1 MTDSDKA
8 DLERAADTK
17 TLSETGSGSA
27 SSTALPTGGN
37 HVDMDPRK
45 MVTRYVEVGAL
56 LKFAR
61 ATGETN
67 PMFIG
72 SEGSQAKTERLMAP
86 PTYVATLCD
95 GLAGVFKPHPE
106 HNMFLHTA
114 DTVVNYEPIY
124 SGDNITAKAESRG
137 LENKIGSRGP
147 TIVERGL
154 VTLTNQYGRTV
165 ATVEVEMRSFSTD
178 ATGRGND

>member
-1 MTDSDKA
+1 MTDRDEA
-8 DLERAADTK
+8 DLERAAHIKSLPDSK
-17 TLSETGSGSA
+17 SGSA

-37 HVDMDPRK
+37 HVDIDPR
-45 MVTRYVEVGAL
+45 MVVIRYVEAGAL
-56 LKFAR
+56 RKFAR

-72 SEGSQAKTERLMAP
+72 ADGSDGKAERLMAP
-86 PTYVATLCD
+86 PTYVATLCE

-124 SGDNITAKAESRG
+124 AGDTITAKAESRG
-137 LENKIGSRGP
+137 LEHKIGSRGP